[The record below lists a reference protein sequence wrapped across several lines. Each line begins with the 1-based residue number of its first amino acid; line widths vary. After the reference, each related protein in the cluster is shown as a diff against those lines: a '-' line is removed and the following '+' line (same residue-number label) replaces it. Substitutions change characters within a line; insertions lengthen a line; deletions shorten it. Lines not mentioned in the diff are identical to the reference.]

1 MLRGRAYHYH
11 RDAVR
16 GRMTEN
22 CDFPM
27 PTALKLCMQDRTV
40 RFVLVA
46 LVALSIGPARFSA
59 QTPDAPLPQA
69 KVSQPTPNPVEQSN
83 QESGQQNSDQQSNRP
98 EQTKRI
104 LGIIPNFRAVSSTTV
119 LPAQSVGEKFMTAT
133 QDSFDY
139 SAIFVPT
146 ALAGYNLGTNANP
159 EFGDGAA
166 GYGRYLW
173 RAGLDQTSENYF
185 VEFVYPV
192 IFKQDNRYY
201 TLGHGGFFKRTGYSL
216 SRVVITRS
224 DDAREVFN
232 VSEVLGAGSSAALS
246 TTYYP
251 SSQQNFA
258 SVGKQWGLGIGIDA
272 LSFTLKEFW
281 PDINYHLFHG
291 SRPEDTVPAQGEK

>member
-1 MLRGRAYHYH
+1 MA
-11 RDAVR
+11 
-16 GRMTEN
+16 EN
-22 CDFPM
+22 CDFPI
-27 PTALKLCMQDRTV
+27 PSALKFCMQSRTNSFLLG
-40 RFVLVA
+40 RFLLVA
-46 LVALSIGPARFSA
+46 LVALSMSRARISA
-59 QTPDAPLPQA
+59 QAPNAPVPQTKESQQDANRDEQA
-69 KVSQPTPNPVEQSN
+69 N
-83 QESGQQNSDQQSNRP
+83 QQSNRP

-104 LGIIPNFRAVSSTTV
+104 LGIIPNFRAVSNTTV

-139 SAIFVPT
+139 SAIFVPA

-159 EFGDGAA
+159 EFGHGAE
-166 GYGRYLW
+166 GYGRYFW
-173 RAGLDQTSENYF
+173 RAGVDQTSENYF

-192 IFKQDNRYY
+192 TFRQDNRYY

-216 SRVVITRS
+216 SRVLITRS

-251 SSQQNFA
+251 ASQQNFA

-272 LSFTLKEFW
+272 LSFTVKEFW
-281 PDINYHLFHG
+281 PDINYRLFHG
-291 SRPEDTVPAQGEK
+291 SRPDGSAPAQPEK